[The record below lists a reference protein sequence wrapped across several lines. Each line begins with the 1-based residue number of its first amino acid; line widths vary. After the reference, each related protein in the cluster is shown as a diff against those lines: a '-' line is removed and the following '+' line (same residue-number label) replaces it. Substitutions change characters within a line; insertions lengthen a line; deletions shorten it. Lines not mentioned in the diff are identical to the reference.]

1 MFIRALVCAA
11 SAAVA
16 LSAPAAFGQTYGFF
30 PVTAN
35 TVANTQAGQ
44 SQLSVTVNAGPN
56 ANQVSFTFNNA
67 GPAAMSITDVYFDD
81 GTLLGIALITSSS
94 GVSFSQGASPGNL
107 PSGNNAN
114 PAFDATAGF
123 SADSNP
129 PAQPNGVNPGESL
142 TITFNLLSGV
152 NFADTVAALNAGTNL
167 RIGIHVQGFA
177 NGGSESFINQVPA
190 PASLGTLLLGGLLAA
205 RRRR

>member
-142 TITFNLLSGV
+142 TITFTLLSGV

-177 NGGSESFINQVPA
+177 YGGSESFINQVPA